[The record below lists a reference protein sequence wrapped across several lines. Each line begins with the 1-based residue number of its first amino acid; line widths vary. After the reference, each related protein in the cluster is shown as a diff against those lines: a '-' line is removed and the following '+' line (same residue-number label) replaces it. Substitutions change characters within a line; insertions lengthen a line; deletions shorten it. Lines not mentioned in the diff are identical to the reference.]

1 MAKKVYHDLCEILS
15 KRGGT
20 YPGKDIPEFYALVEE
35 LFTPE
40 EAAVYNA
47 IPKGFHPA
55 EAIAKE
61 MGKEVNEVKPILEGM
76 ANKGLCT
83 AGSMGGATFY
93 SAPVFVP
100 GIFEFQFM
108 RGTKTERDK
117 K

>member
-1 MAKKVYHDLCEILS
+1 MAQKVYHDLCAILA

-40 EAAVYNA
+40 EGAVYNA

-61 MGKEVNEVKPILEGM
+61 MRKEECNISIGNRK
-76 ANKGLCT
+76 NKFAQRVTDL
-83 AGSMGGATFY
+83 SDR
-93 SAPVFVP
+93 
-100 GIFEFQFM
+100 I
-108 RGTKTERDK
+108 
-117 K
+117 